1 MECPSEETVGCHG
14 ARGLRGH
21 FAKRGPPLGS
31 GRGISCR
38 AEHSPRYRA
47 SSNLAIELV
56 LDHLCTP
63 YLLVSLSTSG
73 SSARLR
79 LSGDLRHSSD
89 GPEYLLHSLAT
100 LANMLRLLTR
110 AYLAALLSSLGS
122 ASIYPTNPI
131 ASTVLGAG
139 RVNTIQ
145 WIDDGKWPTLD
156 AMGPVKIDLYVGEV
170 STLFLRQLLLLA
182 RPPVPR
188 KRVVS
193 KV

>member
-1 MECPSEETVGCHG
+1 MEPELEGFEVISPKGDLRL
-14 ARGLRGH
+14 AR
-21 FAKRGPPLGS
+21 AAGS
-31 GRGISCR
+31 LPCR
-38 AEHSPRYRA
+38 ALASLSGVVKPCNRTCPRP
-47 SSNLAIELV
+47 SLHTLLA
-56 LDHLCTP
+56 
-63 YLLVSLSTSG
+63 SLSTSG

-79 LSGDLRHSSD
+79 LSGDLRHSS
-89 GPEYLLHSLAT
+89 GGSEYLLHSLAT

-170 STLFLRQLLLLA
+170 STLFLRQLPLLA